1 MSKRIV
7 MTNDE
12 KFVHNVL
19 GDDSNFTKFAM
30 NEHNIEKM
38 IENEKKEQFNNQV
51 DKHAEELELQKK
63 AIEEAQES
71 IQENIAKIE
80 IKPLYNRVLIKPF
93 AANPFQRMK
102 IEHGIITDI
111 GGLNPEIHKNM
122 ETGEWEERD
131 QMIKVAT
138 VVEIGPDCKFLQPG
152 DTVFYMKN
160 APTPVPFFRQG
171 FWVIKED
178 NLIAVV
184 NEGLEERF
192 NNIKYGRE

>member
-1 MSKRIV
+1 MKERLV

-19 GDDSNFTKFAM
+19 GDNGNFTKFAM
-30 NEHNIEKM
+30 NEQNIDKM
-38 IENEKKEQFNNQV
+38 IENEKKEKFNNQF
-51 DKHAEELELQKK
+51 DKHAEELEQQKK
-63 AIEEAQES
+63 AIEEAQEK
-71 IQENIAKIE
+71 IQENISKIE
-80 IKPLYNRVLIKPF
+80 IKPLFNRILVKPF

-102 IEHGIITDI
+102 IEHGIITDL

-131 QMIKVAT
+131 QMIIVAT
-138 VVEIGPDCKFLQPG
+138 VVDAGPECKYVQPG

-160 APTPVPFFRQG
+160 LPTPVPFFRQG
-171 FWVIKED
+171 LWTIKEE

-192 NNIKYGRE
+192 NGRK

>member
-1 MSKRIV
+1 MKKERLV

-19 GDDSNFTKFAM
+19 GDNGNFTKFAM
-30 NEHNIEKM
+30 NEQNIDKM
-38 IENEKKEQFNNQV
+38 IENEKKEQFNNQFE
-51 DKHAEELELQKK
+51 KHAEELEQQKK
-63 AIEEAQES
+63 AIEEAQEQ
-71 IQENIAKIE
+71 IQENISKIE
-80 IKPLYNRVLIKPF
+80 IKPLFNRILVKPF

-102 IEHGIITDI
+102 IEHGIITDL

-131 QMIKVAT
+131 QMIIVAT
-138 VVEIGPDCKFLQPG
+138 VVEVGPECKYVELG

-160 APTPVPFFRQG
+160 LPTPVPFFRQG
-171 FWVIKED
+171 LWTIKEE

-192 NNIKYGRE
+192 NGRK